1 VHNYSSQV
9 IKMTILSTQSRPGN
23 AAHGE
28 RGHVERFHR
37 KIHLRVH
44 LRAIGIAP
52 PKSFNVKAQHLERT
66 NTVSAFRLIQSLV
79 QRASYIDR
87 NTRSPLRMRSARRLA
102 KLGRGQ
108 KIDKCRRRRRCAQN
122 ATSDTESADFYNLTS
137 RRDTRACVRSFVRS
151 FVRHYNSE
159 ITFSS

>member
-9 IKMTILSTQSRPGN
+9 IKMTILSTQSRPGD
-23 AAHGE
+23 AAHSE

-66 NTVSAFRLIQSLV
+66 NKDFRVFGLCVCSCKLYRSKRV
-79 QRASYIDR
+79 
-87 NTRSPLRMRSARRLA
+87 SPLRMRSAIRRNWDTVKKSINVEEGGA
-102 KLGRGQ
+102 HET
-108 KIDKCRRRRRCAQN
+108 QN
-122 ATSDTESADFYNLTS
+122 QI
-137 RRDTRACVRSFVRS
+137 
-151 FVRHYNSE
+151 SE
-159 ITFSS
+159 